1 MIFQIPIGTFFS
13 MWDSDY
19 KDEFTAMQYAL
30 ERQHNDTERIFQF
43 KLFADNLKTIDA
55 YKLTRIICRQVS
67 LSSFRYVK
75 MTSHMYGSCTLIC

>member
-1 MIFQIPIGTFFS
+1 MFVKFINGCFEFLFQIPIGTFFS

-55 YKLTRIICRQVS
+55 YKLTRIICRQVVVVVV
-67 LSSFRYVK
+67 LSN
-75 MTSHMYGSCTLIC
+75 I